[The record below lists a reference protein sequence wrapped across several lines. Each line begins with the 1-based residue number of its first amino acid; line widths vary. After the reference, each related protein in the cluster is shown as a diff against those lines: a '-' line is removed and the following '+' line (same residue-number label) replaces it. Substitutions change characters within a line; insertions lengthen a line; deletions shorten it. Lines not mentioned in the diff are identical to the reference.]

1 MFTVLCFK
9 CTPVYVKIEIFLD
22 KVQSRFLSV
31 LRMVHYPFIL
41 YILNDINC
49 Q

>member
-22 KVQSRFLSV
+22 KVQSRLPVNVNRLKDFS
-31 LRMVHYPFIL
+31 
-41 YILNDINC
+41 C
-49 Q
+49 T